1 MATITT
7 GQRSRTTGQ
16 PRIRWQKVWA
26 VLVAVFW
33 VAIVVGIIGGFFLHW
48 SWTGFPANGSLWD
61 WLQLLSAP
69 IFVSALPLVFKEQ
82 RNEADRTAAEQQSQ
96 VVSGMNEQQAQT
108 DLKVEED
115 RQQAAVL
122 EAYQDSILQLM
133 LERNLRGSQPG
144 SDVREVA
151 RARTLAVLRCTENH
165 RKGDVVQFLY
175 EAGLIYKGKAIVDLR
190 GADLSGVELREAK
203 LNGIGL
209 SGADLRRA
217 RLSRDILKWAD
228 LSNVQ
233 FSEADLREVDLSE
246 ANLMGADFSGAHLQG
261 VNLRGAMYSKEQL
274 SSAQQ
279 DNQREFPKD
288 NNRYVPLPN

>member
-7 GQRSRTTGQ
+7 RQRPKTSGQL
-16 PRIRWQKVWA
+16 RIRWQNVWS

-33 VAIVVGIIGGFFLHW
+33 LAIVVGIIGGFFLHLN
-48 SWTGFPANGSLWD
+48 WTGFPENGSLWD

-82 RNEADRTAAEQQSQ
+82 RNEADRTAAEQQNRT
-96 VVSGMNEQQAQT
+96 VDGINAQQTQT
-108 DLKVEED
+108 DLKVQEE
-115 RQQAAVL
+115 RNQAASL
-122 EAYQDSILQLM
+122 EAYQNYILQLM
-133 LERNLRGSQPG
+133 LDRNLRGSQPG

-151 RARTLAVLRCTENH
+151 RARTLAVLRYTENH

-175 EAGLIYKGKAIVDLR
+175 ETGLIYKANTIVDLR
-190 GADLSGVELREAK
+190 GADLRGVELSEIK

-209 SGADLRRA
+209 SRADLRGA
-217 RLSRDILKWAD
+217 RLSRAILKWAD

-246 ANLMGADFSGAHLQG
+246 ANLTGADFSHAHLDR

-274 SSAQQ
+274 NRAQP
-279 DNQREFPKD
+279 DNQKESPMDK
-288 NNRYVPLPN
+288 NGYVPRPS